1 MDPLEQT
8 RVLILGASTRAAAFS
23 ALRAGLRPTCAD
35 LFADL
40 DLAAHASTVCVEGQ
54 GYPED
59 LQHAAASA
67 PAGPWM
73 YTGALENRPDLIEQI
88 SGRGTRFQRPL
99 WGNRPDVLQAV
110 RDPLRVVSCLK
121 EAGLPH
127 PRCLP
132 SDRRPPANQ
141 RWLKKPVH
149 GAGGAGIH
157 EANRTLLPAHGGRS
171 PDNTHVKA
179 NAERFYWQQFIE
191 GLPCSA
197 VFVGDETGARLLGVT
212 RQLVGESNWGAKPF
226 AYYGSIGPM
235 IPEGPARQQFEAV
248 GSALTQGFSL
258 RGLFGVDAILKGDTV
273 WPVEVNPRYTASVE
287 VLEHALG
294 FTALAL
300 HRAVFEARDSTSV
313 FPSTSTATDF
323 VGKAILF
330 AKDRVRAPETHQWL
344 ETKPWSHLPQV
355 ADIPRPGLEIAA
367 GRPVLTV
374 FARGD
379 SVADCYRGLV
389 ERAAHYEAQ
398 LR

>member
-1 MDPLEQT
+1 MDPLGQT

-23 ALRAGLRPTCAD
+23 ALRAGLMPTCAD

-40 DLAAHASTVCVEGQ
+40 DLAAHASTVRVEGQ

-59 LQHAAASA
+59 LQHAAVSA
-67 PAGPWM
+67 LPGPWM
-73 YTGALENRPDLIEQI
+73 YTGALENRPDLIEHI
-88 SGRGTRFQRPL
+88 SGRGTRPLRPL

-110 RDPLRVVSCLK
+110 RAPFRVVSCLK

-132 SDRRPPANQ
+132 SNRKPPANQ
-141 RWLKKPVH
+141 RWLMKPVH
-149 GAGGAGIH
+149 SAGGAGI
-157 EANRTLLPAHGGRS
+157 LPANQTGLPSH
-171 PDNTHVKA
+171 DD
-179 NAERFYWQQFIE
+179 RFYLQQFIE

-197 VFVGDETGARLLGVT
+197 VFVGEETGARLLGIT
-212 RQLVGESNWGAKPF
+212 RQLVGEGDWGAKPF
-226 AYYGSIGPM
+226 AYCGSIGPI
-235 IPEGPARQQFEAV
+235 IPEGPARQQFEAI

-313 FPSTSTATDF
+313 IPSTSTATDI
-323 VGKAILF
+323 VGKAVLF
-330 AKDRVRAPETHQWL
+330 AKDRVRAPDTRPWL
-344 ETKPWSHLPQV
+344 ETKPWSHLPEV
-355 ADIPRPGLEIAA
+355 ADIPHPGLEIAA
-367 GRPVLTV
+367 GRPMFTV
-374 FARGD
+374 FTRGD
-379 SVADCYRGLV
+379 SIEACYRRLV
-389 ERAAHYEAQ
+389 ERASHYEAQ